1 MSREFLAHDP
11 RFVAPVTPAEVRA
24 AIAKSNRLVEQRL
37 YRKDNYGGA
46 SGNW

>member
-1 MSREFLAHDP
+1 MSREFI
-11 RFVAPVTPAEVRA
+11 EVHIGSKFGRNPGSHRA